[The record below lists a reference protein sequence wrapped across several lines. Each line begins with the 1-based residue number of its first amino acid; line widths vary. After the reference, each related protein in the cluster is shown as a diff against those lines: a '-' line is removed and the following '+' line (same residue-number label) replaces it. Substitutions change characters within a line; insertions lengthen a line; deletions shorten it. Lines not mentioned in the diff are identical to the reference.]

1 MGKNKKSGPDI
12 SAFPDFATFVGKLA
26 DWHHDGTVSKISDR
40 IGVSVATPNFWR
52 RGVVLPNLDALEKLS
67 KAYDLDF
74 DQLRALHRK
83 TQEKRRGK

>member
-1 MGKNKKSGPDI
+1 
-12 SAFPDFATFVGKLA
+12 
-26 DWHHDGTVSKISDR
+26 
-40 IGVSVATPNFWR
+40 
-52 RGVVLPNLDALEKLS
+52 LDALEKLS